1 MGHHQPPLVLSLSQ
15 IQSGG
20 GLLIVNPHG
29 NEQAH
34 QGQSG
39 GQGPLMNGLTPLP
52 PTAATPDVNG
62 HLVHSTSSTRSDT
75 SSNSPLDTNGAV
87 NVGATSPV
95 SSAVRSLANLS
106 DFSLDVS
113 NGNYDNYGGI
123 TDSLLSAEATKD
135 PKEPPAGHRAPS
147 SGGPL
152 LDFKS
157 AFR

>member
-29 NEQAH
+29 NEQQAAPQAQAPPH
-34 QGQSG
+34 
-39 GQGPLMNGLTPLP
+39 QGPLMNGLTPLP

-75 SSNSPLDTNGAV
+75 SSNSPLDTSGGV

-95 SSAVRSLANLS
+95 SSAVRIFKVRLAKVTT
-106 DFSLDVS
+106 LDWSFCVFHR
-113 NGNYDNYGGI
+113 YD
-123 TDSLLSAEATKD
+123 LLQTC
-135 PKEPPAGHRAPS
+135 
-147 SGGPL
+147 L
-152 LDFKS
+152 TLVWM
-157 AFR
+157 